1 MAPSFER
8 RAKPLALTMGDP
20 AGIGLEIT
28 ALAWRARFDT
38 GLPSFA
44 FLGDPDALAERARL
58 VGVDVP
64 VETVS
69 TMESAAGVFA
79 ERLPV
84 YPIRLA
90 VPTRPGSP
98 DPANAHAVI
107 SAIELAV
114 AAVVRGEAAAVVT
127 NPIAKSVLSR
137 AGFMH
142 PGHTEFLAN
151 LAEAHNAGRRLHAV
165 MMLASD
171 ELRVVPLTVHIPL
184 AAVPKSITRTAIFEA
199 VRTTWSALKH
209 DFAIDAP
216 RIAVA
221 GLNPHA
227 GEDGLLGSEEQEI
240 IAPAVEELRSEG
252 LSVTGPHPADTLF
265 HAAARKGYDAA
276 LCMYHDQALVPFKTL
291 AFDRGVNVTLGLPF
305 VRTSP
310 DHGTAFDI
318 AGSGKASPESL
329 VEALKLAAAISA
341 RRAAAIER
349 ERHDG
354 G

>member
-1 MAPSFER
+1 MAPSLER
-8 RAKPLALTMGDP
+8 RAKPLALTMGEP

-28 ALAWRARFDT
+28 ALAWRARFDA

-44 FLGDPDALAERARL
+44 ILGDPDALAERARL
-58 VGVDVP
+58 AGIDVP
-64 VETVS
+64 IETVL
-69 TMESAAGVFA
+69 TIESAAGVFA

-90 VPTRPGSP
+90 APARPGRP
-98 DPANAHAVI
+98 DPANAHATI
-107 SAIELAV
+107 RAIEAAV
-114 AAVVRGEAAAVVT
+114 AAAVSGTAAGVVT
-127 NPIAKSVLSR
+127 NPIAKSVLAR
-137 AGFMH
+137 AGFAH
-142 PGHTEFLAN
+142 PGHTEFLAH
-151 LAEAHNAGRRLHAV
+151 LAEAHAGRRFHAV

-184 AAVPKSITRTAIFEA
+184 EAVPRSITRTSIFEA
-199 VRTTWSALKH
+199 VRTTWNALRH
-209 DFAIDAP
+209 DFGIDAP

-227 GEDGLLGSEEQEI
+227 GEDGLLGAEEQEI
-240 IAPAVEELRSEG
+240 IGPAVEELRSEG

-265 HAAARKGYDAA
+265 HAAARKRYDAA

-291 AFDRGVNVTLGLPF
+291 AFDSGVNVTLGLPF

-310 DHGTAFDI
+310 DHGTALDI
-318 AGSGKASPESL
+318 AGSGRASPESL
-329 VEALKLAAAISA
+329 VQALKLAGAIGA

-349 ERHDG
+349 ERA
-354 G
+354 

>member
-1 MAPSFER
+1 MAPSLER
-8 RAKPLALTMGDP
+8 RAKPLALTMGEA

-28 ALAWRARFDT
+28 ALAWRARFDA
-38 GLPSFA
+38 GLPAFA
-44 FLGDPDALAERARL
+44 ILGDPDALAERARL
-58 VGVDVP
+58 VGIDVP
-64 VETVS
+64 IEIVPTI
-69 TMESAAGVFA
+69 ESAAGVFA

-90 VPTRPGSP
+90 VPARPGRP
-98 DPANAHAVI
+98 DPANAPATVR
-107 SAIELAV
+107 AIETAV
-114 AAVVRGEAAAVVT
+114 AATVSGRAAGVVT
-127 NPIAKSVLSR
+127 NPIAKSVLAH
-137 AGFMH
+137 AGFVH
-142 PGHTEFLAN
+142 PGHTEFLAH
-151 LAEAHNAGRRLHAV
+151 LAEVHAGRRFHAV

-184 AAVPKSITRTAIFEA
+184 GAVPRSITRTAIFEA

-209 DFAIDAP
+209 DFGIDAP

-227 GEDGLLGSEEQEI
+227 GEDGLLGAEEQEI

-265 HAAARKGYDAA
+265 HAAARKRYDAA

-291 AFDRGVNVTLGLPF
+291 AFDSGVNVTLGLPF

-310 DHGTAFDI
+310 DHGTALDI
-318 AGSGKASPESL
+318 AGSGRASPESL
-329 VEALKLAAAISA
+329 VQALKLAGAIGA

-349 ERHDG
+349 ESA
-354 G
+354 